1 MPTASLDDYRC
12 PSCRNTHDLS
22 SPDINTLDDHNEYEY
37 VCPSTHAVVRLVP
50 VEWTVLDVICP
61 PWSIRMSRVA
71 CLTPRPVP
79 A

>member
-1 MPTASLDDYRC
+1 
-12 PSCRNTHDLS
+12 
-22 SPDINTLDDHNEYEY
+22 
-37 VCPSTHAVVRLVP
+37 VP

-71 CLTPRPVP
+71 CVTPRPVP